1 MNPWPLPYQGN
12 ALPLSYIG
20 LFSLT
25 NSIAQHV
32 VLSVTIY
39 FYTSDIWRC
48 LSLNTSLYLLSG
60 RRDSN
65 PRPLAWK
72 ANALSAELLPLVLL
86 SFVTTYVSLWGEQDS
101 NLRSLRQQSY
111 SLPQLAALVSPQ
123 RNKSRWRDSNPRPA
137 DYKSAALAS

>member
-1 MNPWPLPYQGN
+1 MTGFEPVASSLPRKRSTPE
-12 ALPLSYIG
+12 LHRLV
-20 LFSLT
+20 SLT
-25 NSIAQHV
+25 DSIAQHV
-32 VLSVTIY
+32 VLSVT
-39 FYTSDIWRC
+39 FHFNTLDNWRC
-48 LSLNTSLYLLSG
+48 LFQNTSFYLLSG

-86 SFVTTYVSLWGEQDS
+86 SFVTPYVSLWGEQDS

-123 RNKSRWRDSNPRPA
+123 RKQEPMEGLEPTTC
-137 DYKSAALAS
+137 